1 MGRCDGGLQSR
12 LRFRHEFCR
21 KYEKY
26 DRTCWRPGDS
36 LPLVRVSSRVSGAPL
51 GQSPLSIPVTSSS
64 PVSHEWQR
72 PADQSIVD
80 PIKVHQLVNSIRLW
94 HCSVIRFIRSGHNL
108 QTSMPRILPR
118 LIKAL
123 QRPPGPFED
132 ELRIA
137 PGLQSKARR
146 KRRVMPPHKR
156 RIPIRVS
163 RPAAEYSRS
172 LLLDEESQ
180 VRKRKGPPPVVKYQ
194 GQDGVR
200 LMNEDELRWWSNP
213 YRAYVSSVLITA

>member
-1 MGRCDGGLQSR
+1 
-12 LRFRHEFCR
+12 
-21 KYEKY
+21 
-26 DRTCWRPGDS
+26 
-36 LPLVRVSSRVSGAPL
+36 
-51 GQSPLSIPVTSSS
+51 
-64 PVSHEWQR
+64 
-72 PADQSIVD
+72 
-80 PIKVHQLVNSIRLW
+80 
-94 HCSVIRFIRSGHNL
+94 
-108 QTSMPRILPR
+108 MPRILPR

-137 PGLQSKARR
+137 PGLRSKARR
-146 KRRVMPPHKR
+146 KTRAVLPHKQ
-156 RIPIRVS
+156 RILIRVS

-180 VRKRKGPPPVVKYQ
+180 VRQKKGLPPVVKYQ

-213 YRAYVSSVLITA
+213 YCAYVPRVLATR